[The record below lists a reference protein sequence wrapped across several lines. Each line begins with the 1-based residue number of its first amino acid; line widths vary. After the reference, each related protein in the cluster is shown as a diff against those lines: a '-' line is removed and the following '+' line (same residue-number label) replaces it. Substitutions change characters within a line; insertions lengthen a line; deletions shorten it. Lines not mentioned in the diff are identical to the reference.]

1 MNLNMP
7 SVVLPYL
14 KEFDETENLLL
25 VITSYKIQEFIKKQM
40 KKNFTSDV
48 VAVEIYEIE
57 TPFIAKR

>member
-1 MNLNMP
+1 MP
-7 SVVLPYL
+7 SIVLPYL

-25 VITSYKIQEFIKKQM
+25 VITSYKIQEFMKKQI
-40 KKNFTSDV
+40 KRDFTSNV

>member
-1 MNLNMP
+1 MNINMP
-7 SVVLPYL
+7 SIVLPYL

-25 VITSYKIQEFIKKQM
+25 VITSYKIQEFMKKQI
-40 KKNFTSDV
+40 KRDFTSNV

>member
-1 MNLNMP
+1 MP
-7 SVVLPYL
+7 SIVLPYL

-25 VITSYKIQEFIKKQM
+25 VITSYKIQELMKKQI
-40 KKNFTSDV
+40 KRDFTSNV